1 MGELNVL
8 DREDEIREIDKS
20 GMLKICMRM
29 PEDCVEAVERARGT
43 KIPHEVKIS
52 ESASITYKQPQR
64 ILITGMGASAIGGEI
79 LRDWLRDQ
87 APLPIEVCRDYAL
100 PNYADQNTLVFAVS
114 YSGDT
119 EETLRA
125 FVDALRRGCMV
136 MTVTSGGRLLSL
148 SKKLGIPY
156 LKIPGGM
163 PPRAAVPYLFFP
175 LPALMKRMGLPLEME
190 GEVTETVEVLQK
202 LGEETAPQTV
212 TDNNPSKK
220 LALELVDTIP
230 IVYGFGPYG
239 AVAHRWKTQFN
250 ENSKVPSHW
259 EAFPELNH
267 NEVMGWEAPEA
278 LTRKFSVILLRD
290 QDEAPEIRHKIEVTK
305 QLALHK
311 AQRVLEVYAKGRGR
325 LAKIFSLLH
334 VGDMTSVY
342 LAILSGVDPTPVG
355 TIERIKEKVGE
366 KFDIME
372 SLKEEIEGI
381 TGKELTSPS
390 PQYRVRNNSLGCLQ
404 KNIHLPICEGF

>member
-1 MGELNVL
+1 MRGNNVL
-8 DREDEIREIDKS
+8 DREEEIKEIDKS
-20 GMLKICMRM
+20 GMLKICMRI
-29 PEDCVEAVERARGT
+29 PEDCVEATKRAKGT
-43 KIPHEVKIS
+43 KIPGEVKIS
-52 ESASITYKQPQR
+52 ESASITYKQPQC
-64 ILITGMGASAIGGEI
+64 ILIAGMGGSAIGGEI

-87 APLPIEVCRDYAL
+87 APLPIEVCRDYTL

-114 YSGDT
+114 YSGNT
-119 EETLRA
+119 EETLSA
-125 FVDALRRGCMV
+125 LVDAIRRSCMV
-136 MTVTSGGRLLSL
+136 MTITSGGHLLSL
-148 SKKLGIPY
+148 SKKLRIPY

-163 PPRAAVPYLFFP
+163 PPRAAIPYLFFP
-175 LPALMKRMGLPLEME
+175 LPVLMKKTGLPLEIE
-190 GEVTETVEVLQK
+190 EEISETVEILRK
-202 LGEETAPQTV
+202 LRKETAPQTI

-250 ENSKVPSHW
+250 ENSKVPSYW

-278 LTRKFSVILLRD
+278 LTRKISVILLRD
-290 QDEAPEIRHKIEVTK
+290 QDEQPEIRRKIEVTK
-305 QLALHK
+305 ELALYK
-311 AQRVLEVYAKGRGR
+311 AQKVLEIYATGKSK

-342 LAILSGVDPTPVG
+342 LAILRGTDPTPVR

-366 KFDIME
+366 KFDIMK
-372 SLKEEIEGI
+372 SLKGEIEEI
-381 TGKELTSPS
+381 TGKELNLT
-390 PQYRVRNNSLGCLQ
+390 
-404 KNIHLPICEGF
+404 